1 MNKHEEKHK
10 SDVKE
15 NEKSGEMRG
24 FATPKQGM
32 RGPKQG
38 MRGKKQGIWA
48 LQKRAHPLWMH
59 FAKPDQIHNTKSE
72 WKQKLPPFLN
82 SYYYQN
88 CCRADLFQHLYIN
101 NARKW
106 YKVLIIRGMRE
117 KWIRKS
123 ASNPLFL
130 FFARH
135 NGSIGR
141 GQKNFL
147 ENADFS

>member
-10 SDVKE
+10 IDVKE

-48 LQKRAHPLWMH
+48 LQKKAHPLWMH
-59 FAKPDQIHNTKSE
+59 FAKPDQIHNSKSG
-72 WKQKLPPFLN
+72 WKQKLLPFLN

-88 CCRADLFQHLYIN
+88 CCRADSFQHLYIH
-101 NARKW
+101 NARKM
-106 YKVLIIRGMRE
+106 V
-117 KWIRKS
+117 
-123 ASNPLFL
+123 
-130 FFARH
+130 
-135 NGSIGR
+135 
-141 GQKNFL
+141 
-147 ENADFS
+147 

>member
-1 MNKHEEKHK
+1 MNKHEENREN
-10 SDVKE
+10 DVKE

-38 MRGKKQGIWA
+38 IWA
-48 LQKRAHPLWMH
+48 LQKKAHPLWMH
-59 FAKPDQIHNTKSE
+59 FAKPDQIHNTKSG

-106 YKVLIIRGMRE
+106 YKVLIIMGMRE

-123 ASNPLFL
+123 ASNPQFCFL
-130 FFARH
+130 PGITAVLAED
-135 NGSIGR
+135 
-141 GQKNFL
+141 KKL
-147 ENADFS
+147 P